1 MMTRPA
7 VYIARPI
14 PEVATELLA
23 STADI
28 RQHTGKMPPTRDE
41 LLSLVRGCSGILSLL
56 SDRIDAEVCDAAGPS
71 LKVVSNFAVG
81 YNNIDVPELQR
92 RGIAIGNTPDVLTDA
107 TADVAVSLLLAAARM
122 AGKAM
127 EDAKRGNWRTWEPM
141 GWLGLE
147 LGTPSEPKTLGIVGM
162 GRIGEAVAER
172 MRGGWG
178 MRVLYTSRSQKP
190 TVETKLEAQQVSLQR
205 LLAESD
211 FISLHTPLN
220 EETTHLI
227 DSHALSAMKNSC
239 ILVNTSRGEIIDQDA
254 LVDALKENRIF
265 AAGLDVCTPEP
276 LPVDHPLFTLPN
288 CILFPH
294 IGSAT
299 FRARAAMAER
309 AAKNIL
315 AGLQNAPLPY
325 PVS

>member
-1 MMTRPA
+1 MNRPT

-23 STADI
+23 STAEI
-28 RQHTGKMPPTRDE
+28 RQHTGSMPPTREE

-56 SDRIDAEVCDAAGPS
+56 SDRIDAEVCEAAGPK

-81 YNNIDVPELQR
+81 YNNIDVTELR
-92 RGIAIGNTPDVLTDA
+92 RREIAIGNTPDVLTDA
-107 TADVAVSLLLAAARM
+107 TADVAVSLLLSAARM
-122 AGKAM
+122 AGKAL
-127 EDAKRGNWRTWEPM
+127 EDAKRGHWQTWEPM

-147 LGTPSEPKTLGIVGM
+147 LGIPSEPKTLGIVGM
-162 GRIGEAVAER
+162 GRIGQAVAER
-172 MRGGWG
+172 MQGGWG
-178 MRVLYTSRSQKP
+178 MNVLYHSRTPKP
-190 TVETKLEAQQVSLQR
+190 SVESKMRAEHVSLDR

-211 FISLHTPLN
+211 FVSLHTPLN
-220 EETTHLI
+220 DDTKHLI
-227 DSHALSAMKNSC
+227 NSTAFSAMKKTC
-239 ILVNTSRGEIIDQDA
+239 VLVNTARGDIVDQDA
-254 LVDALKENRIF
+254 LVDALRDGQIF

-276 LPVDHPLFTLPN
+276 LPVDHPLFTLTN
-288 CILFPH
+288 CVLLPH

-315 AGLQNAPLPY
+315 AGLQSAPLPY